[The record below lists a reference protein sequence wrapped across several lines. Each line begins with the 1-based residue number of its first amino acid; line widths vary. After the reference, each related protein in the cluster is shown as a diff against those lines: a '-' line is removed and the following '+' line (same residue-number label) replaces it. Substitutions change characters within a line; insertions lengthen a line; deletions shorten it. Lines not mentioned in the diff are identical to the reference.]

1 MKKVFAMLLA
11 AAMVLS
17 LAACGKS
24 AAPAETTAAAAETKA
39 AETAAATEAATAAAT
54 EAPAEEI
61 TLRWAGAGWD
71 QNDKANKI
79 IAKWNAEYPNVK
91 IEYIDL
97 GATVDE
103 GALANLDTMIG
114 GGEAID
120 VVYLG
125 QSDVYKRVMNG
136 GALPLDEYI
145 AANGDDYEGLYGT
158 LSTAMLSY
166 EGKIYGVP
174 YAGNT
179 FKVFYNKDM
188 TDAAGITIPETWS
201 IEEFTE
207 VAKKL
212 DAATPE
218 GVTGVTFPY
227 TWDEICYVPAQIS
240 GWKLTKKNADGTVV
254 PTWDD
259 PIFQKSLQ
267 WAHDL
272 AAVEKLCPDLA
283 TMKAESINRRQYL
296 ASGKTAMIIDG
307 PYTLVWLQNYMYNDP
322 GAGDLTFN
330 LGVTNVPYADAA
342 GKDVSY
348 NTLVGAFY
356 VPKSAAN
363 PDWAYKF
370 ESFICNNCNGEAAN
384 YMPISKKADM
394 KEATKSFT
402 EYTDK
407 NGVQHT
413 DVYPQEVAEAAVATP
428 FESHIGRFGY
438 DPSLASY
445 NTLMYTIYAEQYA
458 LYLNG
463 EMDLKD
469 WTDMMMELGAAEI
482 ANAN

>member
-1 MKKVFAMLLA
+1 MKKIISMLLA
-11 AAMVLS
+11 AAMVIGLV
-17 LAACGKS
+17 ACS
-24 AAPAETTAAAAETKA
+24 SPAAPAATQAAE
-39 AETAAATEAATAAAT
+39 
-54 EAPAEEI
+54 EEI
-61 TLRWAGAGWD
+61 TLRWVGAGWD
-71 QNDKANKI
+71 QNEKATKI
-79 IAKWNAEYPNVK
+79 IAKWEAQNPK
-91 IEYIDL
+91 IHVQYIDL
-97 GATVDE
+97 GSTVDE
-103 GALANLDTMIG
+103 GVLANIDTMIG
-114 GGEAID
+114 GGE
-120 VVYLG
+120 VVDICYLTYN
-125 QSDVYKRVMNG
+125 DVYKRVMNG

-145 AANGDDYEGLYGT
+145 AAAGDNYENLFGS
-158 LSTAMLSY
+158 LSTAMLKY
-166 EGKIYGVP
+166 DGKIYGVP

-212 DAATPE
+212 DAATGE

-240 GWKLTKKNADGTVV
+240 GFQLTKKDANGNVV
-254 PTWDD
+254 PNWTDET
-259 PIFQKSLQ
+259 FKKSMK

-322 GAGDLTFN
+322 GEGDLKFH
-330 LGVTNVPYADAA
+330 LGATNVPYATEA

-356 VPKSAAN
+356 VPKTAAH
-363 PDWAYKF
+363 PEWAYKF
-370 ESFICNNCNGEAAN
+370 EKFLCENCNGEAAN
-384 YMPISKKADM
+384 YMPIAKTADM

-407 NGVQHT
+407 QGVLHQN
-413 DVYPQEVAEAAVATP
+413 VYPQDVAEAAVATP
-428 FESHIGRFGY
+428 FESHVGRYGY
-438 DPSLASY
+438 DATLANY

-458 LYLNG
+458 LYLND
-463 EMDLKD
+463 EMTLDE
-469 WTDMMMELGAAEI
+469 WVDMMMELGATEI